1 MLTYKT
7 VKFNKSA
14 TVFVEGQEPRYSF
27 FIIKKGRVIVYNYFA
42 DNYNVEYKEG
52 EIIGLFNAVL
62 NEPYFSTVKA
72 EEDLEVMEMSIYEIE
87 KINDKSLINKI
98 YNYLI
103 INIERWLNRYY
114 YFLYKSNNP
123 YGNIN
128 SNRNKKL
135 NIIEMGKIYINNGFE
150 DAAYKLYKKYIE
162 LNNGDEDTIEEVSTI
177 LKTMTPLEGAE
188 KLDENIYKYKK
199 GFCLYTELQSNDY
212 LYIIKNGEI
221 GVYNIFDSKQVTRRI
236 LSSNDILN
244 GYTPI
249 LKEQAL
255 YTTAIVLKDSIIQLA
270 KKEELMDLVVN
281 DRTLR
286 LYFVKI
292 MSMRV
297 YSTISRIRAFKSNN
311 AVTRFVIIIEALLK
325 MELLFKNFD
334 RITLPYNINDICSMI
349 GVQYYDDIID
359 DLGKIK
365 ALNVSLDGYLIVTN
379 VEEFYKE
386 YDIYKQ
392 RNTYK
397 LDDKM

>member
-1 MLTYKT
+1 
-7 VKFNKSA
+7 
-14 TVFVEGQEPRYSF
+14 
-27 FIIKKGRVIVYNYFA
+27 
-42 DNYNVEYKEG
+42 
-52 EIIGLFNAVL
+52 
-62 NEPYFSTVKA
+62 
-72 EEDLEVMEMSIYEIE
+72 MSIYEIE

-135 NIIEMGKIYINNGFE
+135 NIIEMGKIYSDNGFE

-249 LKEQAL
+249 LKDQPL

>member
-1 MLTYKT
+1 MLSYKSI
-7 VKFNKSA
+7 KFSKSS
-14 TVFVEGQEPRYSF
+14 TIFVEGQEPKYTF
-27 FIIKKGRVIVYNYFA
+27 FIIKKGSVIVYNYFA

-62 NEPYFSTVKA
+62 NEPYFATVKA
-72 EEDLEVMEMSIYEIE
+72 IEDLEVIEMSIYEIE
-87 KINDKSLINKI
+87 KINDKNLINKI

-114 YFLYKSNNP
+114 YFLHKSNNE
-123 YGNIN
+123 YNMAN
-128 SNRNKKL
+128 KKNKKL
-135 NIIEMGKIYINNGFE
+135 NIIEMGKIYSNNGFS
-150 DAAYKLYKKYIE
+150 DAAYKLYQKYIE
-162 LNNGDEDTIEEVSTI
+162 LNNENEDDIDEASI
-177 LKTMTPLEGAE
+177 LLKDMKPLEMPE
-188 KLDENIYKYKK
+188 KLGENIYRYKK

-236 LSSNDILN
+236 LSDNDILN

-249 LKEQAL
+249 LKEQQL
-255 YTTAIVLKDSIIQLA
+255 HTTAIVLKDSIIQLA

-286 LYFVKI
+286 LYFVKM

-297 YSTISRIRAFKSNN
+297 YGTISRIRSFNSNN
-311 AVTRFVIIIEALLK
+311 TITRFVIIIEALVK
-325 MELLFKNFD
+325 TELLFKNLD
-334 RITLPYNINDICSMI
+334 RITFPYNINDICSMI
-349 GVQYYDDIID
+349 GIKYSSNIEDDIK
-359 DLGKIK
+359 KIK
-365 ALNVSLDGYLIVTN
+365 ALDISNDGCLIITN

-392 RNTYK
+392 RSTYK
-397 LDDKM
+397 LDNK

>member
-1 MLTYKT
+1 MLSYKSI
-7 VKFNKSA
+7 KFSKSS
-14 TVFVEGQEPRYSF
+14 TIFVEGQEPKYTF
-27 FIIKKGRVIVYNYFA
+27 FIIKKGSVIVYNYFA

-62 NEPYFSTVKA
+62 NEPYFATVKA
-72 EEDLEVMEMSIYEIE
+72 VEDLEVMEMSIYEIE
-87 KINDKSLINKI
+87 KINDKNLINKI

-114 YFLYKSNNP
+114 YFLHKSNNE
-123 YGNIN
+123 YNN
-128 SNRNKKL
+128 HNNRKKKL
-135 NIIEMGKIYINNGFE
+135 NIIEMGKIYSNNGFF
-150 DAAYKLYKKYIE
+150 DAAYKLYQKYIE
-162 LNNGDEDTIEEVSTI
+162 LNNGDENTIDEVSTL
-177 LKTMTPLEGAE
+177 LKDIKPLEMPE

-236 LSSNDILN
+236 LSDNDILN
-244 GYTPI
+244 GYKPI
-249 LKEQAL
+249 LKEQQL

-286 LYFVKI
+286 LYFVKM

-297 YSTISRIRAFKSNN
+297 YGTISRIRAFNSNN
-311 AVTRFVIIIEALLK
+311 TITRFVIIIEALVK
-325 MELLFKNFD
+325 TELLFKNLD
-334 RITLPYNINDICSMI
+334 RITFPYNINDICSMI
-349 GVQYYDDIID
+349 GVKYSSDIDDDIK
-359 DLGKIK
+359 KIK
-365 ALNVSLDGYLIVTN
+365 ALDISNDGYLIVTDI
-379 VEEFYKE
+379 EEFYKE

-392 RNTYK
+392 RSTYK
-397 LDDKM
+397 LDNK

>member
-1 MLTYKT
+1 
-7 VKFNKSA
+7 
-14 TVFVEGQEPRYSF
+14 
-27 FIIKKGRVIVYNYFA
+27 
-42 DNYNVEYKEG
+42 
-52 EIIGLFNAVL
+52 
-62 NEPYFSTVKA
+62 
-72 EEDLEVMEMSIYEIE
+72 MEMSIYEIE

-135 NIIEMGKIYINNGFE
+135 NIIEMGKIYSDNGFE

-249 LKEQAL
+249 LKDQPL
-255 YTTAIVLKDSIIQLA
+255 YTTAIVLKDAIIQLA